1 MGPGLGPQET
11 CDRVRWSIR
20 KVTCVGT
27 RRTLCHPRTLKIGR
41 GRLLQSTLH
50 WPIPGLTETGQRGES
65 AAAHRHGRSRD
76 SLRNAVE
83 SNSAK
88 YQACRVSRRVAT
100 VAALQCSGQMRRCR
114 QMETAAEA
122 SCGRGWT
129 RAWEIVFPLDVSGRL
144 QNLAASA
151 RGPPKRRGRLH
162 GVVAQLAIAMLTVDR
177 AAWHL
182 CPSRSRV
189 RLNIR

>member
-20 KVTCVGT
+20 EVTCVGT

-41 GRLLQSTLH
+41 GRLLRSTLH
-50 WPIPGLTETGQRGES
+50 WPIPGLTETGQSGES
-65 AAAHRHGRSRD
+65 SAAHRHGRSRD

-88 YQACRVSRRVAT
+88 YQTCRVSRRVAT
-100 VAALQCSGQMRRCR
+100 VATVQCSDQMRRCR
-114 QMETAAEA
+114 QMATAAEA

-144 QNLAASA
+144 QNLAAGA
-151 RGPPKRRGRLH
+151 RGPPKRRSFAWGGRTACH
-162 GVVAQLAIAMLTVDR
+162 RNVDG
-177 AAWHL
+177 
-182 CPSRSRV
+182 
-189 RLNIR
+189 